1 MGLCCAIM
9 ATLLQRWGRRYIW
22 ITQPSRCSP
31 EKRARIRGSFAGS
44 TDKLFVTVVCALL
57 PCFLFN
63 SELRD
68 LPERI
73 KRKFKRALVG
83 FLDRTF
89 SSNIVSE
96 STRNIQVVTCLN
108 AAHATHDSLA
118 VSRLFQGILKG
129 RWREALKSVKIGQSL
144 RRWSHDDDQEIAL
157 YARSMVAR
165 IIANVR
171 EYDASAMAL
180 AVDQLGLSEHILQ
193 DHLAHGNSVLLAN
206 LIHITNQI
214 FHSGSTCFD
223 SDLLESLSKFD
234 IQGTLPGLRRAF
246 CALWNQIVMEAQ
258 DGGSQIAVLIL
269 KSLRRVYIA
278 LALHQGTEA
287 LPMAFSSSSDAQD
300 HILGQPSSYPSCHCL
315 DPPPHRLNNESKE
328 AIQAHGSS
336 HTSPP
341 PDPAST
347 TVTPS
352 AVPWIPVH
360 TTDRCPPGKN

>member
-1 MGLCCAIM
+1 
-9 ATLLQRWGRRYIW
+9 
-22 ITQPSRCSP
+22 
-31 EKRARIRGSFAGS
+31 
-44 TDKLFVTVVCALL
+44 
-57 PCFLFN
+57 
-63 SELRD
+63 
-68 LPERI
+68 
-73 KRKFKRALVG
+73 
-83 FLDRTF
+83 
-89 SSNIVSE
+89 
-96 STRNIQVVTCLN
+96 
-108 AAHATHDSLA
+108 
-118 VSRLFQGILKG
+118 
-129 RWREALKSVKIGQSL
+129 
-144 RRWSHDDDQEIAL
+144 
-157 YARSMVAR
+157 MVAR

-193 DHLAHGNSVLLAN
+193 DHLAHGNSVLLEN

-246 CALWNQIVMEAQ
+246 CALWNQIVMEPQ

-328 AIQAHGSS
+328 ATQAHGSS

-352 AVPWIPVH
+352 AVPGIPVH
-360 TTDRCPPGKN
+360 TTNRCPPGNV